1 MKGDAMKRFV
11 GLFISVALL
20 LQMLLVPSFSGDAAD
35 SGVNFTLSAA
45 RSGDTLEVSVTVS
58 GDASYNSMALYNL
71 NYDKAYL
78 TFTGFSGNEDIL
90 NKVRFPA
97 ASFMEDGDITLAFTK
112 AETLNGQ
119 ICRMHFDIAADIPC
133 GTYTVSGTPLV
144 KNSSAVIASSV
155 AAGSFTVPHV
165 PEYMAAVAATC
176 TTGGS

>member
-1 MKGDAMKRFV
+1 MKRFV

-90 NKVRFPA
+90 RNIISTHPCPNLREWVRAFCIQFA
-97 ASFMEDGDITLAFTK
+97 CRCHLALYWPY
-112 AETLNGQ
+112 A
-119 ICRMHFDIAADIPC
+119 
-133 GTYTVSGTPLV
+133 
-144 KNSSAVIASSV
+144 
-155 AAGSFTVPHV
+155 
-165 PEYMAAVAATC
+165 
-176 TTGGS
+176 